1 MIALPALKA
10 LSISPKLIGG
20 ALLLAV
26 AASTGWVA
34 RGKLAAAQ
42 VARVQAAA
50 AEQQAKAEKRA
61 REAIEA
67 ARAREQQIIDRTQE
81 IVHETRDV
89 LATMARDAAAADAA
103 AGGLRDAAARIA
115 ARCNT
120 RHAPAAPAGGSPAA
134 SLPSSMHD
142 GERLLRVLA
151 ELDGAAGAYAD
162 AADRSRAAGLACER
176 IYEQVRA
183 GAR

>member
-10 LSISPKLIGG
+10 LSISPKLIGA

-26 AASTGWVA
+26 AASTGWIA
-34 RGKLAAAQ
+34 RGKLATAQ
-42 VARVQAAA
+42 VARVQASAA
-50 AEQQAKAEKRA
+50 QQQAQAEKRA

-81 IVHETRDV
+81 IVHETRNV

-120 RHAPAAPAGGSPAA
+120 RAAPAAPASGSIAAPVPGG
-134 SLPSSMHD
+134 MHD
-142 GERLLRVLA
+142 GERILRVLT

-162 AADRSRAAGLACER
+162 AADRSRAAGLACQR
-176 IYEQVRA
+176 IYEQVMVAPR
-183 GAR
+183 